1 MSVDAAALN
10 LGQYALMSND
20 PRIAKIVYSL
30 LQVGTVLEDIP
41 IVTNP
46 SLNLRGVRWQS
57 NLPSVNWR
65 KLNASSTVTSGTPTA
80 YAEQA
85 FILSNN
91 IDTDVKLIIDKN
103 QISDPRT
110 VQVNAYLT
118 GARYDVN
125 DKFINN
131 NPVTGNSDSFT
142 GIRYRLDNPTI
153 YGTNSACKIS
163 GGAVDRSDSGITA
176 TTAGNFCQLVEQMF
190 DELGS
195 PNGDGIVLYM
205 NRNLRR
211 RFHRAV
217 RMMGAGG
224 GFDMTKDAFDR
235 RIEMFRN
242 ARVQTVGVKADQS
255 TEIITN
261 TEDTAGA
268 DGSSTYTS
276 MYAVKYGEGFARGW
290 QMAPL
295 GINDIGVRSDE
306 PTQYRVN
313 VDWAVG
319 LVFEH
324 TRSIARVYDIKVA

>member
-1 MSVDAAALN
+1 MAVDASALN
-10 LGQYALMSND
+10 IGQYALQSND
-20 PRIAKIVYSL
+20 PRIMKITYSL

-41 IVTNP
+41 IVTVP

-57 NLPSVNWR
+57 NLPTVNWR
-65 KLNASSTVTSGTPTA
+65 KLNASSTVTVGTPTA
-80 YAEQA
+80 FSEQA

-91 IDTDVKLIIDKN
+91 IDVDVKFILDQN

-110 VQVNAYLT
+110 VQLGAYMT
-118 GARYDVN
+118 AAMYDIN

-131 NPVTGNSDSFT
+131 NPTTGNSDAFT
-142 GIRYRLDNPTI
+142 GIRARLDNSTI
-153 YGTNSACKIS
+153 YGTNSSCKIS
-163 GGAVDRSDSGITA
+163 GNAVDMTDSSMTA
-176 TTAGNFCQLVEQMF
+176 TTAGQFISYIDQMM

-195 PNGDGIVLYM
+195 PEGENIVLYM

-211 RFHRAV
+211 RFARAV
-217 RMMGAGG
+217 RMLGAGG
-224 GFDMTKDAFDR
+224 GFDMTTDAFGR
-235 RIEMFRN
+235 RVMMFRN
-242 ARVQTVGVKADQS
+242 AVVRTVGLKADQS
-255 TEIITN
+255 TEIITS
-261 TEDTAGA
+261 TEDTSGNNA
-268 DGSSTYTS
+268 SSTYTA

-295 GINDIGVRSDE
+295 GVNDIGVRTDE
-306 PTQYRVN
+306 PTQYRIN

>member
-10 LGQYALMSND
+10 IGQYALMSND
-20 PRIAKIVYSL
+20 PRIMRITYSL

-41 IVTNP
+41 IVTLP

-80 YAEQA
+80 YSEQA
-85 FILSNN
+85 FLLSNN
-91 IDTDVKLIIDKN
+91 IDTDVKFIADMN

-110 VQVNAYLT
+110 VQLNAYLT
-118 GARYDVN
+118 GAMYDIN

-163 GGAVDRSDSGITA
+163 GGAVDMTDANMTA
-176 TTAGNFCQLVEQMF
+176 VTAGVFLSYVDQMM

-195 PNGDGIVLYM
+195 PEGDNIVLYM

-211 RFHRAV
+211 RFARAV
-217 RMMGAGG
+217 RMLGAGG
-224 GFDMTKDAFDR
+224 GFDMTTDAFDR
-235 RIEMFRN
+235 RVMMYRN
-242 ARVQTVGVKADQS
+242 ARVQTVGVKADQT
-255 TEIITN
+255 TEIITS

-268 DGSSTYTS
+268 DGASTYTS
-276 MYAVKYGEGFARGW
+276 MYAVKYGEGYARGW

-306 PTQYRVN
+306 PTQYRIN